1 MKVITIE
8 DKIESL
14 KRGVRLEELNI
25 RTIEEKLPDAELCIQ
40 VELSRD
46 IDISKAII
54 KNAKERIEILDKTW

>member
-25 RTIEEKLPDAELCIQ
+25 RTIEEKLPDAELCRQ